1 MQFHGVAVLVGFC
14 LLGLGTPARPQ
25 GLREFLRS
33 RGFTAAEL
41 QALDRGEAIAKSL
54 GAEMVGVNE
63 TAEVVVGG
71 AVRVDVPRDV
81 FVAAVRN
88 VQGFRNDGMVSIGII
103 NPAPQASDFGAVS
116 LPADDLR
123 ELRSCKPGDCSVK
136 LPRAIIAELRAK
148 VDWRAPDHAE
158 QVNRFA
164 REHLLAAMKAY
175 LREGTTAFLTLED
188 KPKQVSLDQN
198 FRELLQKTP
207 ELLVYYPEI
216 HAFMLEFPKRPLEG
230 SESVFYWSLNSFGL
244 KPTLTLTHAA
254 GYAPKGTEDVVV
266 LWKQLY
272 ASHYFNGSLGVTA
285 YRSEPGASY
294 VAHVD
299 RVRADGLGGAFGG
312 IKRGKMAGA
321 MAGSLK
327 KFLEAT
333 RTNLRARAPTGR

>member
-1 MQFHGVAVLVGFC
+1 MALRAVAVVVVCGLSGVGTTA
-14 LLGLGTPARPQ
+14 LAQ
-25 GLREFLRS
+25 SLREYLRA
-33 RGFTAAEL
+33 RGFTASEL

-54 GAEMVGVNE
+54 GAEIVGANE

-71 AVRVDVPRDV
+71 AVRVDVPRDA
-81 FVAAVRN
+81 FVTAVRD
-88 VQGFRNDGMVSIGII
+88 VRGFRNDGMRGFGVIS
-103 NPAPQASDFGAVS
+103 PTPQPSDFAAVS

-136 LPRAIIAELRAK
+136 LPGAAIADLRAR

-158 QVNRFA
+158 QVNRLA
-164 REHLLAAMKAY
+164 REQLLAAMKAY
-175 LREGTTAFLTLED
+175 VREGTAGFLALED
-188 KPKQVSLDQN
+188 KRSQVSLDQN

-207 ELLVYYPEI
+207 ELLAYYPEI
-216 HAFMLEFPKRPLEG
+216 HAFMLEFPKRALEG
-230 SESVFYWSLNSFGL
+230 SESVFYWSLNDFGL

-254 GYAPKGTEDVVV
+254 GYAPKGTGDAVV

-294 VAHVD
+294 VAHLD

-312 IKRGKMAGA
+312 IKRSKMAGA

-327 KFLEAT
+327 KFLEGT
-333 RTNLRARAPTGR
+333 RRNLQARAADR